1 MDEET
6 YKVLEEELEN
16 CNTLLELGLDDNN
29 ELKWTKYTKILI
41 MKAMNSEK
49 FHDEIVTG
57 LEELCDID
65 EKRKGYYQVR

>member
-49 FHDEIVTG
+49 F
-57 LEELCDID
+57 
-65 EKRKGYYQVR
+65 